1 MNWHRSRDF
10 LRDTSGTVYI
20 TVALMCFGLFGMAG
34 LGVDVGLWYTT
45 SRTVQ
50 AAADAAAIGGAY
62 EVLAG
67 GGATAIANAA
77 NDSAERNGIDPAFVT
92 VNNPPLSGSEAGN
105 AQAVE
110 VIVQRPTTAFFS
122 SLLGT
127 NTVNITARAVAS
139 TIDAKPVCMAAL
151 DPSDSNAFRVTGG
164 STLTSNGCA
173 IYVNSDD
180 PSALKVNG
188 SGTTIDADG
197 VYVVGGVDNSG
208 TISPDPQTGVPTI
221 ADPLA
226 YLTPPPYGGCD
237 YFDLKLESGTHTLSP
252 GVYCDDLELKGGA
265 VVTFE
270 PGIYVIKDGEFKA
283 HGGSSVQG
291 DGVGFYLT
299 GHNVQVEFSGAG
311 TIDLS
316 APTEGP
322 MAGLIFYQG
331 PDADDGRT
339 NKLTG
344 NSDAIFEGTLYFPDQ
359 NIDINGGSTLTQW
372 APFTAMIAQTI
383 EVKGGSEYV
392 IGSDYAASNVPAF
405 PSLGVS
411 RVALFE

>member
-1 MNWHRSRDF
+1 MNWQSSRDF
-10 LRDTSGTVYI
+10 LRDTSGTIYI
-20 TVALMCFGLFGMAG
+20 TVALMAFGLFGMAG
-34 LGVDVGLWYTT
+34 LGVDVGLWYST

-50 AAADAAAIGGAY
+50 SAADAAAIGGAY
-62 EVLAG
+62 EILAG

-77 NDSAERNGIDPAFVT
+77 KDSAERNGIDPALVT
-92 VNNPPLSGSEAGN
+92 VNNPPLSGGQAGN

-110 VIVQRPTTAFFS
+110 VIIQRPTPAFFS
-122 SLLGT
+122 AVLGT
-127 NTVNITARAVAS
+127 DTVNITARSVAG
-139 TIDAKPVCMAAL
+139 TVAAKPVCMAAL

-164 STLTSNGCA
+164 STLTVNGCA

-188 SGTTIDADG
+188 NDTTIDADG

-208 TISPDPQTGVPTI
+208 TISPDPVTGVPTI

-237 YFDLKLESGTHTLSP
+237 YSNARFVSGTHTLSP
-252 GVYCDDLELKGGA
+252 GVYCDGLELKGGA

-270 PGIYVIKDGEFKA
+270 PGVYVIKDGEFKA
-283 HGGSSVQG
+283 SGGSSVQG

-299 GHNVQVEFSGAG
+299 GDNVQVEFSGGG

-331 PDADDGRT
+331 PDADDGKT
-339 NKLTG
+339 NKLKG
-344 NSDAIFEGTLYFPDQ
+344 NSDAIYEGTLYFPDQ
-359 NIDINGGSTLTQW
+359 NIEISGGSTQTQW

-383 EVKGGSEYV
+383 EIKGGSVYN
-392 IGSDYAASNVPAF
+392 IGTDYAASDVPVF
-405 PSLGVS
+405 QPLGVF